1 MASKNRIKRLFDL
14 YTSDLSY
21 SEIER
26 LIKKESAD
34 VYEFFTA
41 NIPKPN
47 PNENKI
53 RRGFKFF
60 RGVFNAFVL
69 RLTPARRVFYFV
81 ALITFFVGLNSS
93 NSPYLLFAF
102 LLLNLLLAFEL
113 ADKLNLK
120 SEMDIASKV
129 QNGLVPNKPPDN
141 ANYFIASHYEPAKI
155 VSGDY
160 FDFIPLPN
168 GDLYYFIGDISGKG
182 MSAALY
188 MVQVRAIIHSLVHL
202 EYSPKELLIRL
213 KAILCS
219 DLRPGNFL
227 TIIASVIKTDGTFCL
242 SRAGHN
248 TVYHYSP
255 KTNIVKIVSPK
266 GLAIGF
272 NDKGLFATSLEEIKI
287 TTEPNDIIVFYTDG
301 VTEAMNSGMEQFG
314 EERFKDVI
322 IKNSN
327 KSVSEIRD
335 KIVRS
340 VFRFR
345 GENDLSDDLTLTI
358 FKRKE

>member
-1 MASKNRIKRLFDL
+1 MAAKTNRIRRLFDL

-21 SEIER
+21 SEIEK

-41 NIPKPN
+41 NIPKPD
-47 PNENKI
+47 PNENRF

-69 RLTPARRVFYFV
+69 RLTPARRVFYFA
-81 ALITFFVGLNSS
+81 ALIIFFIGINSA
-93 NSPYLLFAF
+93 NTLYLFSSF
-102 LLLNLLLAFEL
+102 LLVNLLLAFEL

-129 QNGLVPNKPPDN
+129 QNSLVPNQPPDN
-141 ANYFIASHYEPAKI
+141 NCYQIAAHYEPAKI

-160 FDFIPLPN
+160 YDFIPLTN

-202 EYSPKELLIRL
+202 NYSPKELLIQL
-213 KAILCS
+213 KAILS
-219 DLRPGNFL
+219 ADLRSGNFL
-227 TIIASVIKTDGTFCL
+227 TIISAVVKADGTICL

-248 TVYHYSP
+248 TVYHYSA
-255 KTNIVKIVSPK
+255 KTDTINIISPK

-272 NDKGLFATSLEEIKI
+272 NDKGLFATTLEEIKI
-287 TTEPNDIIVFYTDG
+287 ITEPNDIIVFYTDG
-301 VTEAMNSGMEQFG
+301 VTEAMNIRMEQFG

-322 IKNSN
+322 LKNKE

-335 KIVRS
+335 RVVRS

-345 GENDLSDDLTLTI
+345 GDNDQSDDLTLTI
-358 FKRKE
+358 FKRI